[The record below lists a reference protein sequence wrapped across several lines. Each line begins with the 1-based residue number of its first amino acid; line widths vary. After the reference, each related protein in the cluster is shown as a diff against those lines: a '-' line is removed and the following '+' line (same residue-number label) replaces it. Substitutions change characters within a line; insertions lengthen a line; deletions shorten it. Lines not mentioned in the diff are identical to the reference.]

1 MTTDELWQQFFFHLQ
16 AKRRTKATLRY
27 YATTR
32 TSFGRFVQEGG
43 LPQEAEAL
51 TVQHLRA
58 FLRKLEA
65 DGLAPGGVHAHARA
79 LRALLTWAYREE
91 LLSTN
96 PVKRL
101 EMPTVDRQRL
111 PAVSGEQVQLLLKT
125 CRKGP
130 QPLRDCA
137 LVLTL
142 FDTGIRVQEAVNL
155 QLSALLF
162 ERGLLR
168 IHGKGNKERFVPIG
182 ARAMQALNIYLR
194 RERRPAHAGVPN
206 VFLSRS
212 GQPLTKSG
220 ISIRLHKLALDIG
233 VPRADCAPHTFRRGF
248 AVEFLRNGGDV
259 FTLQQ
264 ILGHSS
270 LEMTRRYVTFLD
282 EDLKAAHLR
291 FSPGDRL

>member
-16 AKRRTKATLRY
+16 ARRRTPATLRY
-27 YATTR
+27 YANTQTV
-32 TSFGRFVQEGG
+32 FGRFVVAQD
-43 LPQEAEAL
+43 LPQDAAAL
-51 TVQHLRA
+51 TVQHLRG
-58 FLRKLEA
+58 FLRQLEA

-79 LRALLTWAYREE
+79 LRALLTWAFKEE
-91 LLSTN
+91 LLSVN

-101 EMPTVDRQRL
+101 EMPRVDRRRL
-111 PAVSGEQVQLLLKT
+111 PAVSGAQVQQLLKL
-125 CRKGP
+125 CRKGT

-137 LVLTL
+137 VVMVL

-155 QLSALLF
+155 QLGDLLF
-162 ERGLLR
+162 GRGLLR

-182 ARAMQALNIYLR
+182 ARAMQALNVYLR
-194 RERRPAHAGVPN
+194 RERRPAHAGVPS
-206 VFLSRS
+206 VFLGRG

-220 ISIRLHKLALDIG
+220 IGIRLLKLAQSLG
-233 VPRADCAPHTFRRGF
+233 VPRADCSPHTFRRGF

-270 LEMTRRYVTFLD
+270 LEMTRRYVNFLD
-282 EDLKAAHLR
+282 EDLKLAHLR